1 MARQTSSEIATQ
13 TFSLVRSCR
22 LDLKR
27 LQDVI
32 AEFRWSNEKNMKFLA
47 TVSKLDEEETELPQD
62 D

>member
-1 MARQTSSEIATQ
+1 MARQTSSGIATE

-32 AEFRWSNEKNMKFLA
+32 AEFRWSNEKNIKFLA
-47 TVSKLDEEETELPQD
+47 TVSKLDEEKTELPQD
-62 D
+62 E